1 MQSQPAAPQP
11 QQTQQQEQ
19 KPSLT
24 GVRIKQRKR
33 QVQASAKFEPE
44 SESSDSC
51 FLPTSCL
58 CYALI
63 APRTIAFRD
72 ALLAH
77 LNSLPPSPTVD
88 QIVAKLVLAGST
100 LELLKYAE
108 QFFEIYFTGG
118 LLQPGGSFLDTAE
131 EKRTRICIFAC
142 NGAGIGVQPEDGVS
156 EDEVPK
162 GDQWKKEIRALVEAL
177 KKTIQR

>member
-1 MQSQPAAPQP
+1 LQLFLGQGCAY
-11 QQTQQQEQ
+11 
-19 KPSLT
+19 
-24 GVRIKQRKR
+24 RC
-33 QVQASAKFEPE
+33 ASIT
-44 SESSDSC
+44 C
-51 FLPTSCL
+51 HT
-58 CYALI
+58 
-63 APRTIAFRD
+63 TAFRD

-77 LNSLPPSPTVD
+77 LNSLPPAPTVD

-131 EKRTRICIFAC
+131 EKRTRICVFAC
-142 NGAGIGVQPEDGVS
+142 NGAGIGVQPEDGSVS

-162 GDQWKKEIRALVEAL
+162 GDQWKKEIRDLVEAL

>member
-1 MQSQPAAPQP
+1 MQSSSPRVSRVA
-11 QQTQQQEQ
+11 
-19 KPSLT
+19 L
-24 GVRIKQRKR
+24 VFWNRINAYRCTSN
-33 QVQASAKFEPE
+33 A
-44 SESSDSC
+44 
-51 FLPTSCL
+51 LYPT
-58 CYALI
+58 
-63 APRTIAFRD
+63 AFRD

-118 LLQPGGSFLDTAE
+118 LLQPGGQFLDTAE